1 MMKIYF
7 KVEANIKYYEIL
19 LRKLHKYGVRGIVLD
34 WFTSYLANIT
44 QYAKLGNV
52 ESSFLQIVC
61 GVPQGSI
68 LGPLLFLVHIN
79 DLANFSDVL
88 SFRLFADD
96 ANIFYATKTS
106 KDFEAV
112 MNYNISAEA
121 SSYTQY

>member
-44 QYAKLGNV
+44 QYARLGNV

>member
-68 LGPLLFLVHIN
+68 LGPLLFLVHIT